1 MATMS
6 RRRELYATVRHAFA
20 VRAVVVSIVFG
31 ALLGVAR
38 DAAAQPTNAPYS
50 GKQIRMVIASG
61 AGGGYDTYARVLT
74 RNLARHIPGN
84 PLIIN
89 QNMPSAAGMAATNF
103 VYSPAAPRDGTM
115 ILATYNSLLPEPLYG
130 NPVARYDPLKFE
142 AVGSIGKQQNICATW
157 HTSPIK
163 AIAQAKTR
171 ELSVSSTGATSDSAS
186 LPRILNAVLGTKFK
200 VILGYG
206 TTEQRLALERG
217 EVDGICGLSY
227 STLKAS
233 NPDWIA
239 NKRINILVQTGARAH
254 ADLPDVPLLL
264 DLVAN
269 PDDKKVIALLSF
281 PQEMG
286 RPFLMPPETPK
297 DMVLTIRRAFDATL
311 KDPMFLADAQKA
323 LLEVDPVTGE
333 EMEELL
339 RRAYA
344 TPKALI
350 QKAAEYSGGG
360 TP

>member
-1 MATMS
+1 MS
-6 RRRELYATVRHAFA
+6 RQRYAEVHRMVALGCA
-20 VRAVVVSIVFG
+20 IVGGF
-31 ALLGVAR
+31 LGTAR
-38 DAAAQPTNAPYS
+38 DAAAQAGNAPYA

-74 RNLARHIPGN
+74 RHLARHIAGN
-84 PLIIN
+84 PTIIN

-103 VYSPAAPRDGTM
+103 AYSPAAPRDGTM

-142 AVGSIGKQQNICATW
+142 AVGSIGKQQNICVTW
-157 HTSPIK
+157 HTSPVK
-163 AIAQAKTR
+163 TIAQAKTR
-171 ELSVSSTGATSDSAS
+171 ELSVSATGATSDSAS

-206 TTEQRLALERG
+206 TSEQRIALERG

-233 NPDWIA
+233 NADWLL
-239 NKRINILVQTGARAH
+239 NKRLNILIQSSVRPH
-254 ADLPDVPLLL
+254 PDLTDVPLLI
-264 DLVAN
+264 DLVGN
-269 PDDKKVIALLSF
+269 PEDKKVISLLTF

-286 RPFLMPPETPK
+286 RPFLMPPDTPK
-297 DMVLTIRRAFDATL
+297 EMVLTIRRAFDATL
-311 KDPMFLADAQKA
+311 KDPLFLADAAKA
-323 LLEVDPVTGE
+323 SLEVDPVTGE

-360 TP
+360 TQ